1 MNRNV
6 YNTRTENKI
15 PLKHVLLVLFIFILW
30 GVGGWVA
37 PANAGPLKDAA
48 AFTENKILPA
58 ADEGTKKMTE
68 YVKKEAPPAFEKA
81 KQFTETKV
89 IPNAKIAGE
98 VIADKSKKVWQALL
112 AD

>member
-6 YNTRTENKI
+6 YNTSTENKI

-30 GVGGWVA
+30 GIGGWVA

-81 KQFTETKV
+81 KRFTETKV

-98 VIADKSKKVWQALL
+98 VIADKSKKVWQAIISE
-112 AD
+112 

>member
-6 YNTRTENKI
+6 YNTRTEVTVTTRHI
-15 PLKHVLLVLFIFILW
+15 LTVLFILALW
-30 GVGGWVA
+30 GIGGWIA
-37 PANAGPLKDAA
+37 PAHAGALKDAA

-81 KQFTETKV
+81 KEFTNEKILPATKS
-89 IPNAKIAGE
+89 AASFA
-98 VIADKSKKVWQALL
+98 ADKSKKVWQALIS
-112 AD
+112 D

>member
-15 PLKHVLLVLFIFILW
+15 PAKHILIVLFIFLLW
-30 GVGGWVA
+30 GLGGWIA
-37 PANAGPLKDAA
+37 PAHAGALTDAA
-48 AFTENKILPA
+48 AYTENKILPA
-58 ADEGTKKMTE
+58 ADEGTKKMNAF
-68 YVKKEAPPAFEKA
+68 VKKEAPPAFEKA
-81 KQFTETKV
+81 KKFTEDKV

-98 VIADKSKKVWQALL
+98 VLADKSKKVWQALI

>member
-15 PLKHVLLVLFIFILW
+15 PARHILIVLFIFILW
-30 GVGGWVA
+30 GIGGWVA
-37 PANAGPLKDAA
+37 PANAGVLKDAA
-48 AFTENKILPA
+48 AYTENTILPA
-58 ADEGTKKMTE
+58 ADEGTKKMNE
-68 YVKKEAPPAFEKA
+68 FVKKEAPPAFEKA
-81 KQFTETKV
+81 KKFTESKV

>member
-15 PLKHVLLVLFIFILW
+15 PAKHIMLILFILALW
-30 GVGGWVA
+30 GIGGWIA
-37 PANAGPLKDAA
+37 PAHAGALTDAA
-48 AFTENKILPA
+48 AYTENKILPA

-81 KQFTETKV
+81 KKFTEYKV
-89 IPNAKIAGE
+89 IPNAKVAGA
-98 VIADKSKKVWQALL
+98 VIADKSKKVWQALI

>member
-30 GVGGWVA
+30 GIGGWVA

-68 YVKKEAPPAFEKA
+68 YVKKEAPPAFKKA
-81 KQFTETKV
+81 KQFTESKV

>member
-15 PLKHVLLVLFIFILW
+15 PAKHVLIALFIFILW
-30 GVGGWVA
+30 GIGGWVA
-37 PANAGPLKDAA
+37 PANAGSLKDAA

-81 KQFTETKV
+81 EQFTETKV

>member
-30 GVGGWVA
+30 GIGGWVA
-37 PANAGPLKDAA
+37 HANAGPMKDAA

-81 KQFTETKV
+81 KKFTESKV

>member
-30 GVGGWVA
+30 GIGGWVA

-58 ADEGTKKMTE
+58 ADKATKEMNE
-68 YVKKEAPPAFEKA
+68 YVKREGPPALAAAKKFSEEK
-81 KQFTETKV
+81 
-89 IPNAKIAGE
+89 ILPNAKIAGE
-98 VIADKSKKVWQALL
+98 VLADKSKKVWQAIISE
-112 AD
+112 